1 MVWRP
6 RRRLH
11 TLERNEYFFMAKR
24 IVLKAIKI
32 VAGTAAV
39 VFWLMPL
46 STGTQFLLFAGSI
59 VVLLICFALS
69 SNLDDEH
76 TGFWPSKPKE

>member
-1 MVWRP
+1 
-6 RRRLH
+6 
-11 TLERNEYFFMAKR
+11 MAKR

-46 STGTQFLLFAGSI
+46 STGTLLLFAGSI